1 MQATKLYYLLGAL
14 LIIGMV
20 ACNHDTKKQD
30 STTTPATAPAAATS
44 ATYKGLYSFAPGAKT
59 FQNCTKGHELWVA
72 DSSAQ
77 LELKYS
83 QLVSF
88 EKTGDPVYVEVEAQ
102 KIKSG
107 KDGVAAAC
115 DSTLVVKKLIKIT
128 ADIPKGCNL

>member
-1 MQATKLYYLLGAL
+1 MGTTKFHYLLGAL

-20 ACNHDTKKQD
+20 ACNHDTKQQD
-30 STTTPATAPAAATS
+30 TTTKPASTPAAT
-44 ATYKGLYSFAPGAKT
+44 TGVVYKGLYSFAPGSKT
-59 FQNCTKGHELWVA
+59 FQTCTKGHELWVA

-88 EKTGDPVYVEVEAQ
+88 EKTGDPVYIEVEAQ

-107 KDGVAAAC
+107 KDGAAAAC
-115 DSTLVVKKLIKIT
+115 DSTLIVKKLIKIT
-128 ADIPKGCNL
+128 ADIPKGCDL